1 MVSRSILLHL
11 PPPHQ
16 TMRQRPGWTIVR
28 KMRTCQTLTLRMSG
42 INPPRFSRWVNTVFP
57 AVTMLATKVVLSS
70 RKMAS
75 TTGGLEPEPSKKE
88 W

>member
-1 MVSRSILLHL
+1 MVSRSILLPL

-28 KMRTCQTLTLRMSG
+28 KMRTCQTLTLKMSG

-57 AVTMLATKVVLSS
+57 AVILVKGLAGTHANTVFTAVTMHAT
-70 RKMAS
+70 
-75 TTGGLEPEPSKKE
+75 
-88 W
+88 